1 MIQLEFQHISKSFSG
16 VEVLHDISFQ
26 LKKGNL
32 FALLGENGAG
42 KSTLVKILCGI
53 LADYQGKILLN
64 GNEVKFSNPRKAENA
79 GIAII
84 HQELNLVPDLNV
96 AENIF
101 LGWEPI
107 NRAGFI
113 DSKKMYAEA
122 DKLLTE
128 FDFPFQ
134 VKTKV
139 RDLPIGWQQM
149 VEIAK
154 ALRLK
159 AEIIV
164 MDEPTSALSESEIK
178 FLFEQITQ
186 LKEKGKTIIYI
197 SHRMKEIFELAD
209 EVIILRDGTY
219 LGTYSIADVDQK
231 FLVKKMAGKEININN
246 GKKQISYEEQLLN
259 LNSVSVYVNDQ
270 KKMLSEITFNL
281 KHGEVIGIA
290 GLLGAGRT
298 ELLKFLYGSYAQ
310 SYSGK
315 IEFKNKSFTP
325 TSPVRSIQNKIVYL
339 SEDRK
344 SEGIFPELSNLKNS
358 SISILQSVSRFG
370 FIKSRTEQNL
380 VSSKVDAL
388 NVRMESIH
396 QHIRNLSGGNQ
407 QKILL
412 SRVLL
417 INPELLLLDEPT
429 RGIDVGAK
437 QEIYDLIDKLKT
449 ELLGILF
456 TSSEIPELLQV
467 SDRILVLSEGR
478 QTALLETHKT
488 DSREILKY
496 AFEGIT

>member
-1 MIQLEFQHISKSFSG
+1 LIQLEFQHISKSFSG

-178 FLFEQITQ
+178 FLFEQIT
-186 LKEKGKTIIYI
+186 LYI
-197 SHRMKEIFELAD
+197 SP
-209 EVIILRDGTY
+209 
-219 LGTYSIADVDQK
+219 
-231 FLVKKMAGKEININN
+231 N
-246 GKKQISYEEQLLN
+246 
-259 LNSVSVYVNDQ
+259 
-270 KKMLSEITFNL
+270 
-281 KHGEVIGIA
+281 
-290 GLLGAGRT
+290 
-298 ELLKFLYGSYAQ
+298 
-310 SYSGK
+310 
-315 IEFKNKSFTP
+315 
-325 TSPVRSIQNKIVYL
+325 
-339 SEDRK
+339 
-344 SEGIFPELSNLKNS
+344 EG
-358 SISILQSVSRFG
+358 
-370 FIKSRTEQNL
+370 
-380 VSSKVDAL
+380 
-388 NVRMESIH
+388 
-396 QHIRNLSGGNQ
+396 
-407 QKILL
+407 
-412 SRVLL
+412 
-417 INPELLLLDEPT
+417 
-429 RGIDVGAK
+429 
-437 QEIYDLIDKLKT
+437 DL
-449 ELLGILF
+449 
-456 TSSEIPELLQV
+456 
-467 SDRILVLSEGR
+467 
-478 QTALLETHKT
+478 
-488 DSREILKY
+488 
-496 AFEGIT
+496 

>member
-1 MIQLEFQHISKSFSG
+1 VSLLEFKHITKSFSG
-16 VEVLHDISFQ
+16 VEVLHDISFPIE
-26 LKKGNL
+26 KGKL

-42 KSTLVKILCGI
+42 KSTLVNIMCGI
-53 LADYQGKILLN
+53 LTDYQGKVLLN
-64 GNEVKFSNPRKAENA
+64 GREVKFSNPRKAESA

-84 HQELNLVPDLNV
+84 HQELNLVSDLNV

-101 LGWEPI
+101 LGREPVNI
-107 NRAGFI
+107 AGFI
-113 DSKKMYAEA
+113 DFKEMYEEA
-122 DKLLTE
+122 DKLLSE
-128 FDFPFQ
+128 FDFPFN

-139 RDLPIGWQQM
+139 KHLPIGWQQM

-178 FLFEQITQ
+178 FLFEKITQ
-186 LKEKGKTIIYI
+186 LKDSGKTIIYI
-197 SHRMKEIFELAD
+197 SHRMKEIFDLAD
-209 EVIILRDGTY
+209 EVIILRDGKY
-219 LGTYSIADVDQK
+219 LGTYPIVEVDQN
-231 FLVKKMAGKEININN
+231 FLVKKMAGREVKINSDR
-246 GKKQISYEEQLLN
+246 KQISLEDELLN
-259 LNSVSVYVNDQ
+259 LNSVSVYDNKQ
-270 KKMLSEITFNL
+270 KLLSELTFSL

-298 ELLKFLYGSYAQ
+298 ELLKFLYGTYAE
-310 SYSGK
+310 SFSGN
-315 IEFKNKSFTP
+315 IEFKSKSFAP
-325 TSPVRSIQNKIVYL
+325 TSPARSIQNKIVFL

-344 SEGIFPELSNLKNS
+344 REGIFPELSNLKNS
-358 SISILQSVSRFG
+358 SISILPSLSNFG
-370 FIKSRTEQNL
+370 FIKNNVEQNI
-380 VSSKVDAL
+380 VSSKTEKL

-396 QHIRNLSGGNQ
+396 QHIQNLSGGNQ

-437 QEIYDLIDKLKT
+437 QEIYNLIDELKT
-449 ELLGILF
+449 EGMGILF

-467 SDRILVLSEGR
+467 TDRVLVLSEGR
-478 QTALLETHKT
+478 QTALLETSKT
-488 DSREILKY
+488 DSQEILNY
-496 AFEGIT
+496 AFEGVA

>member
-1 MIQLEFQHISKSFSG
+1 MSLLEFQHISKSFSG
-16 VEVLHDISFQ
+16 VEVLHDISFP
-26 LKKGNL
+26 LEKGKL

-53 LADYQGKILLN
+53 LTDYQGKILLD
-64 GNEVKFSNPRKAENA
+64 GNEAKFSNPRKAENA

-84 HQELNLVPDLNV
+84 HQELNLVSDLNV

-101 LGWEPI
+101 LGREPV

-113 DSKKMYAEA
+113 DFKKMFTEA
-122 DKLLTE
+122 HKLLSE
-128 FDFPFQ
+128 FDFPFN

-139 RDLPIGWQQM
+139 KHLPIGWQQM

-178 FLFEQITQ
+178 FLFEKITQ
-186 LKEKGKTIIYI
+186 LKESEKTIIYI

-219 LGTYSIADVDQK
+219 LGTYSISDVDQN
-231 FLVKKMAGKEININN
+231 FLVKKMAGKEIKTNSHR
-246 GKKQISYEEQLLN
+246 KQISFERELLN
-259 LNSVSVYVNDQ
+259 LNSVSVYDDKQ
-270 KKMLSEITFNL
+270 ELLSEITFNL

-298 ELLKFLYGSYAQ
+298 ELLKFLYGTYAQ
-310 SYSGK
+310 SFSGK
-315 IEFKNKSFTP
+315 IKFKNDPFTP
-325 TSPVRSIQNKIVYL
+325 KSPARSIQNKIVYL

-358 SISILQSVSRFG
+358 SISILSSLSRFG
-370 FIKSRTEQNL
+370 FIQSKTEQNM

-396 QHIRNLSGGNQ
+396 QHIQNLSGGNQ

-437 QEIYDLIDKLKT
+437 QEIYDLIDELKT
-449 ELLGILF
+449 EGMGILF
-456 TSSEIPELLQV
+456 TSSEIPELLKV

-488 DSREILKY
+488 DSREILNF

>member
-1 MIQLEFQHISKSFSG
+1 MIQLEFQNISKSFSG

-53 LADYQGKILLN
+53 LTDYQGKILLN
-64 GNEVKFSNPRKAENA
+64 GNEIRFSNPRKAENA

-84 HQELNLVPDLNV
+84 HQELNLVSDLNV

-101 LGWEPI
+101 LGREPI
-107 NRAGFI
+107 NSAGFI
-113 DSKKMYAEA
+113 DFQKMYAEA
-122 DKLLTE
+122 DKLLAE

-139 RDLPIGWQQM
+139 KDLPIGWQQM

-154 ALRLK
+154 SLRLK

-178 FLFEQITQ
+178 FLFEQIAQ

-197 SHRMKEIFELAD
+197 SHRMREIFELAD

-219 LGTYSIADVDQK
+219 LGTYSIADVDQN
-231 FLVKKMAGKEININN
+231 FLVKKMAGKKININN
-246 GKKQISYEEQLLN
+246 GKKQIAYEEQLLN
-259 LNSVSVYVNDQ
+259 LNSVSVYDNKQ
-270 KKMLSEITFNL
+270 KMLSELTFDL
-281 KHGEVIGIA
+281 KRGEVIGIA

-315 IEFKNKSFTP
+315 IEFKNKLFTP
-325 TSPVRSIQNKIVYL
+325 TSPVRSIQDKIVYL

-358 SISILQSVSRFG
+358 SISILQSLSRFG

-437 QEIYDLIDKLKT
+437 QEIYDLINKLKT
-449 ELLGILF
+449 EGLGILF

>member
-1 MIQLEFQHISKSFSG
+1 MSLLEFQHISKSFSG
-16 VEVLHDISFQ
+16 VEVLHDISFP
-26 LKKGNL
+26 LEKGKL

-53 LADYQGKILLN
+53 LTDYQGKILLN
-64 GNEVKFSNPRKAENA
+64 GKEVKFSNPRKAESA

-84 HQELNLVPDLNV
+84 HQELNLVPHLNV

-101 LGWEPI
+101 LGREPV

-113 DSKKMYAEA
+113 DFNEMYDEA
-122 DKLLTE
+122 VKLLSE
-128 FDFPFQ
+128 FDFPFN
-134 VKTKV
+134 VKTKIKH
-139 RDLPIGWQQM
+139 LPIGWQQM

-164 MDEPTSALSESEIK
+164 MDEPTSALSEGEIK
-178 FLFEQITQ
+178 FLFEKINQ
-186 LKEKGKTIIYI
+186 LKESGKTIIYI

-209 EVIILRDGTY
+209 EVIILRDGKY
-219 LGTYSIADVDQK
+219 LGTYPITDVDQK
-231 FLVKKMAGKEININN
+231 FLVKKMAGRDVIINSDR
-246 GKKQISYEEQLLN
+246 KKTFFEDAILN
-259 LNSVSVYVNDQ
+259 LNSVSVYDNKQ
-270 KKMLSEITFNL
+270 KLLSELTFNL
-281 KHGEVIGIA
+281 KQGEVIGIA

-298 ELLKFLYGSYAQ
+298 ELLKFLYGTYGESF
-310 SYSGK
+310 SGN
-315 IEFKNKSFTP
+315 IEFKRKSFTP
-325 TSPVRSIQNKIVYL
+325 ISPARSIQNKIVFL

-344 SEGIFPELSNLKNS
+344 REGIFPELSNLKNS
-358 SISILQSVSRFG
+358 SISILPSLSTIG
-370 FIKSRTEQNL
+370 FIKNNVEQNI
-380 VSSKVDAL
+380 VSSKTEKL

-396 QHIRNLSGGNQ
+396 QHIQNLSGGNQ

-437 QEIYDLIDKLKT
+437 QEIYNLIDELKR
-449 ELLGILF
+449 EGMGILF

-467 SDRILVLSEGR
+467 SDRIIVLSEGR
-478 QTALLETHKT
+478 QTALLETSKT
-488 DSREILKY
+488 DSREILNY
-496 AFEGIT
+496 AFEGVA